1 MARTVI
7 LIDGREVDSASPEW
21 REECLQRHRHV
32 DTLLRLCT
40 RQERAQYLEAVRQA
54 EGEEA
59 ARRLKLK
66 FLAEW
71 EKSRASASKTQEAK
85 A

>member
-21 REECLQRHRHV
+21 REECLQRQRHV
-32 DTLLRLCT
+32 DTLLRLNS

-59 ARRLKLK
+59 ARRLKVK
-66 FLAEW
+66 FLAQW
-71 EKSRASASKTQEAK
+71 EKSRPSKTQEAK

>member
-7 LIDGREVDSASPEW
+7 LIDGREVDSSSPQW
-21 REECLQRHRHV
+21 REECSQRHRHV
-32 DTLLRLCT
+32 CTLLRLTT
-40 RQERAQYLEAVRQA
+40 RQERAQYLETVRQA

-59 ARRLKLK
+59 ARRLKAK

-71 EKSRASASKTQEAK
+71 EKSRRATKTQEVQA
-85 A
+85 